1 MNIRCVWWANKKSEW
16 IFLQSKQINRWWEL
30 TTLSINAV
38 INFRTSWN
46 GIITI
51 KSTDETLRKQISIS
65 EENTNFMSNVSLNLR
80 VEDNNV
86 CFQWSKLFINETRY
100 LKETENLNR
109 CSHSHKRKK
118 MIDWTMTACYLSL
131 TRISLKVLTNN
142 LLLYCTPIIIIIT
155 KTANHHAF
163 MLAFKTFIH
172 FLEKT
177 MVFSSFSH
185 DLCD

>member
-1 MNIRCVWWANKKSEW
+1 MKRFGNKYRYQRKIQISCQMFHW
-16 IFLQSKQINRWWEL
+16 IFVWKIIMFVFNGENYLSTKLVISKRQRIWIDAHIR
-30 TTLSINAV
+30 
-38 INFRTSWN
+38 
-46 GIITI
+46 I
-51 KSTDETLRKQISIS
+51 KE
-65 EENTNFMSNVSLNLR
+65 
-80 VEDNNV
+80 
-86 CFQWSKLFINETRY
+86 
-100 LKETENLNR
+100 
-109 CSHSHKRKK
+109 KK

-142 LLLYCTPIIIIIT
+142 LLLYSTPIIIIIIT